1 MHATK
6 SLQAVNKCDAGHLYQ
21 HAQQLSTS
29 VFSKLPEER
38 IMYEK
43 PDPCL
48 WITEVPRTSTDRASS
63 WLSEIIKAMLLICES
78 RDKSPCMDDTQL
90 FNLPTRTMKLAVSY
104 FYPRAVPYFSR

>member
-1 MHATK
+1 MQLDEDT
-6 SLQAVNKCDAGHLYQ
+6 
-21 HAQQLSTS
+21 QQLNTY
-29 VFSKLPEER
+29 FGLSKLSEER

-48 WITEVPRTSTDRASS
+48 VHTSTDHASS